1 MFKGLSAFPL
11 TPIDES
17 SIDET
22 AFATLIQRLTGAKVH
37 SIGVLGSTGSYA
49 YLSRKERNLVTKLA
63 MDNIQDTPVVVGI
76 GALRTKDVLL
86 LAEDAQKVGA
96 NGLLLAPVSY
106 QKLTDDEVFSHYEVV
121 CKNISIP
128 LCVYDNP
135 STTHFEFSDVLHGR
149 IAELP
154 NVASIKIPPLS
165 SNPDEAKARVD
176 RLRSHIPAHVTI
188 GISGDHS
195 GAMGLNAGCEVWYS
209 ALGGLLPLPILEI
222 VKASQV
228 GKPDEALRLS
238 EKLDPL
244 WAFFRQHGSLR
255 VIATIAELSG
265 VVKSPSVPLPVKS
278 LNGEERKQLQTCINN
293 LVSSF

>member
-11 TPIDES
+11 TPINES
-17 SIDET
+17 SIDEA
-22 AFATLIQRLTGAKVH
+22 AFATLIQRLTEAKVH

-49 YLSRKERNLVTKLA
+49 YLSREERSLVTRITV
-63 MDNIQDTPVVVGI
+63 DNTHDIPVVVGV

-86 LAEDAQKVGA
+86 LADDAQKAGA

-121 CKNISIP
+121 CKNISVP

-135 STTHFEFSDVLHGR
+135 GTTHFEFSDVLHGR

-154 NVASIKIPPLS
+154 NVASIKIPPLPN
-165 SNPDEAKARVD
+165 NPDEAKAHVD

-195 GAMGLNAGCEVWYS
+195 GAIGLNAGCEVWYS
-209 ALGGLLPLPILEI
+209 ALGGLLPLPILQI
-222 VKASQV
+222 VNASQA
-228 GKPDEALRLS
+228 GKPDEVLSLS
-238 EKLDPL
+238 EKLNPL
-244 WAFFRQHGSLR
+244 WAFFRQYGSLR
-255 VIATIAELSG
+255 VIATIAELNG
-265 VVKSPSVPLPVKS
+265 IVKFPSLPLPVKS
-278 LNGEERKQLQTCINN
+278 LNDEERKRLEICISH
-293 LVSSF
+293 LS